1 MGRIHIITGGWDDGK
16 TTRLT
21 EHFNKMEE
29 GRADGFASIKVYD
42 KQTGEFSGYSLR
54 RLSTG
59 DQYPLATLKE
69 SWNVESGDTL
79 IFDRF
84 VFFNEAFRLAEK
96 MLDSFIQDKTI
107 NAILLDEIGPI
118 ELMGLGFHSILE
130 RLLAS
135 SKNIYMVVNECNLHD
150 VTTKYNIEQFTTM

>member
-29 GRADGFASIKVYD
+29 GRADGFASVKVYD
-42 KQTGEFSGYSLR
+42 KQTGEFIGYSLR

-59 DQYPLATLKE
+59 EQHPLAIMKKVYKE
-69 SWNVESGDTL
+69 ESVDTL

-84 VFFNEAFRLAEK
+84 VFLNETFRFAEK
-96 MLDSFIQDKTI
+96 MLEDFIHDKTI
-107 NAILLDEIGPI
+107 NAIFLDEIGPI
-118 ELMGLGFHSILE
+118 ELMGLGFHTILE
-130 RLLAS
+130 KLLAS
-135 SKNIYMVVNECNLHD
+135 SKDVYMAINECNLHD
-150 VTTKYNIEQFTTM
+150 VTIKYNIEDFISM